1 MSENNASVQRR
12 RRTINSSAW
21 SLPVISAAAAV
32 PARSASSH
40 DFSPT
45 EHWGVSD
52 TVDVASGNTASY
64 TIFGLDAQAKPAELP
79 AGSSLT
85 ITAESGVTLELVDS
99 DGFVVEVHDDGS
111 IVATVPTH
119 NRTLASVYFKP
130 FGTSGSAYTVIA
142 EVDLDPYITKKQIV
156 IL

>member
-1 MSENNASVQRR
+1 MSEIYASVQRR

-21 SLPVISAAAAV
+21 SLPVISAASA
-32 PARSASSH
+32 PALSERF
-40 DFSPT
+40 DGFPPT

-52 TVDVASGNTASY
+52 TVGVASGNTASY
-64 TIFGLDAQAKPAELP
+64 TIFGLDAHAKPAELP

-99 DGFVVEVHDDGS
+99 DGFVVEVQGDGS
-111 IVATVPTH
+111 IVAKVPTH
-119 NRTLASVYFKP
+119 HRTLASVYFKP
-130 FGTSGSAYTVIA
+130 IGKSGSAYTVIA